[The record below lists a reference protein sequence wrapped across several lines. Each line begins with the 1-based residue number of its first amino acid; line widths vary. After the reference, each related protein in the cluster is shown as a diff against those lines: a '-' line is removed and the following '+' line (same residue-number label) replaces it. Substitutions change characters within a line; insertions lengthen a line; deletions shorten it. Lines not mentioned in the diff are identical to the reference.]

1 MSLADVASQRE
12 DKGWTLQSWAE
23 YYNKPAAEREKIRN
37 VISLEISETKLA
49 EKIMPPRLVRE
60 LDWVE
65 QAWPASKRKGA
76 GTYPKVQ
83 MYCLMSV
90 AECWTVRRFRT
101 RSHSRMLSLLSQDWH
116 LDFAGTSVYY
126 HILKGSKVGA
136 LQCHTRS
143 MSVDGFLVSRYST
156 LFDRPLPTWQL
167 MKDGLGATRIKPQ
180 SG

>member
-1 MSLADVASQRE
+1 MMSPNLLVRGRKLTCSVSGFSIRRVLALVDLSLVDVASQRE

-23 YYNKPAAEREKIRN
+23 YYNKPADEREKIRN

-65 QAWPASKRKGA
+65 QAWPSTKRKGA

-90 AECWTVRRFRT
+90 AECWTVR
-101 RSHSRMLSLLSQDWH
+101 SIYMSS
-116 LDFAGTSVYY
+116 FAR
-126 HILKGSKVGA
+126 
-136 LQCHTRS
+136 C
-143 MSVDGFLVSRYST
+143 
-156 LFDRPLPTWQL
+156 
-167 MKDGLGATRIKPQ
+167 
-180 SG
+180 